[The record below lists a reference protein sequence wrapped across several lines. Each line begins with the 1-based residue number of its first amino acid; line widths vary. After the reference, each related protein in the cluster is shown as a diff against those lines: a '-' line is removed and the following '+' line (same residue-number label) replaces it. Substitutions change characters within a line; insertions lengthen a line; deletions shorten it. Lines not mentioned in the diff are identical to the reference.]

1 MLYWVRLCVGYACI
15 QQPNH
20 TPTWSPGK
28 TMAAQTIRTQTV
40 LGESGNFSVLTK
52 GKWDEGGAIHAEW
65 LIFLF
70 GLRFDENS
78 CFQLILNSVHNFN
91 FVKYF
96 CFFKAVEYFLLISEW
111 RKSLLPHQMVQVLSL
126 KNLWSFSL
134 KLYPRDITNW
144 GKKKISL
151 EDRRFKSSP
160 YFMHFIASEFI
171 QNSPEVGEWVG
182 NVAGLHF
189 IWNKWFLKSRV
200 VQIAKSKF
208 GKSTGSSPISY
219 KWVGKSQGILDEH
232 CHCETSSQSSLPPTI
247 SSK

>member
-1 MLYWVRLCVGYACI
+1 MLCLLCRLSWDREPPPNQLVIMSPPYCHSFPEPPHTLALMLYIPEMGKYLWYMRYWVRLCVGYACI

-52 GKWDEGGAIHAEW
+52 GKWDEGGAIRAEW

-182 NVAGLHF
+182 NVY
-189 IWNKWFLKSRV
+189 WSD
-200 VQIAKSKF
+200 
-208 GKSTGSSPISY
+208 Y
-219 KWVGKSQGILDEH
+219 D
-232 CHCETSSQSSLPPTI
+232 
-247 SSK
+247 